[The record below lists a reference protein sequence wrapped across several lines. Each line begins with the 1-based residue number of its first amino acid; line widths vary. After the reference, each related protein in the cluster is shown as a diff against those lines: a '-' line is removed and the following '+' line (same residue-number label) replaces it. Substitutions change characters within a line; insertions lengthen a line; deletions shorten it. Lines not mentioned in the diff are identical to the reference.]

1 MTRIGEKMIEEL
13 IKLSEAA
20 VVAMT
25 ILGEAEGEPW
35 AGKVMVAETIVN
47 RAKASG
53 GSLKY
58 ECLKA
63 NQFSCWNGEEQ
74 QRKLIN
80 RAACYENNS
89 PARNATHPPATLERS
104 DCGLGSVAG
113 GQAWRDCKEIAR
125 SVCQAGYQSTT
136 TATHYYAPALRSV
149 PPVWVKNMKLAAVVG
164 GHRFYRE
171 TK

>member
-1 MTRIGEKMIEEL
+1 MIEEL
-13 IKLSEAA
+13 IRLSEAA

-47 RAKASG
+47 RARASG
-53 GSLKY
+53 HSLKY

-63 NQFSCWNGEEQ
+63 NQFSCWNGEAR

-89 PARNATHPPATLERS
+89 
-104 DCGLGSVAG
+104 
-113 GQAWRDCKEIAR
+113 QAWRDCKEIAMR
-125 SVCQAGYQSTT
+125 VCQAGYQPTT
-136 TATHYYAPALRSV
+136 SATHYYAPARLSN
-149 PPVWVKNMKLAAVVG
+149 PPTWASKMKLVAIVA
-164 GHRFYRE
+164 GHKFFCESKGR
-171 TK
+171 TNAM